1 MGARCVFECLI
12 QLKIFSLHRRCQST
26 FYGEDIVKSVQQAP
40 PLASASLFSA
50 GKQIRFLETLKRLRF
65 SGQLVFTSSK
75 EEQWVFYLYQ
85 GQIMYATGGTH
96 PVRRWQRNLR
106 VYCPKMLAHS
116 STLQREL
123 AGLKA
128 TGSTLCWEYQ
138 LLSLWVAQQKIT
150 NEQAASTIRAVIA
163 EVLLDLMQAMR
174 VIYQI
179 EQRDALP
186 TPIALV
192 DIHEAIAQVQQSW
205 RTWGNP
211 KIADYSPNAAPIIKK
226 PQELRQRT
234 SEVVYQRLTTLL
246 DGQHTLRDL
255 AVRMKQDIVQ
265 VTRSLLPYIQLG
277 LVELIQIGD
286 LPSPVNTP
294 IAHTPLPLA
303 APTGALIACVDDS
316 PLIRQTMETLLVASG
331 YRYLGVED
339 AMRAFAILLA
349 RKPELIFL
357 DLVMPNANGYEI
369 CAQLR
374 KLSQFRN
381 TPIVILTGNDGI
393 VDRVRAKL
401 VGASDF
407 LSKPID
413 AGVVLGVLRKHLNQ
427 GARGMKVEV

>member
-1 MGARCVFECLI
+1 MR
-12 QLKIFSLHRRCQST
+12 
-26 FYGEDIVKSVQQAP
+26 SVQQAP
-40 PLASASLFSA
+40 PLASASLFRS

-75 EEQWVFYLYQ
+75 EEQWIFYLYL
-85 GQIMYATGGTH
+85 GQIIYATGGTH
-96 PVRRWQRNLR
+96 RVRRWQRNLQAH
-106 VYCPKMLAHS
+106 CPVMLALS

-128 TGSTLCWEYQ
+128 TGSTICWEYQ
-138 LLSLWVAQQKIT
+138 VLSLWVAQQKISS
-150 NEQAASTIRAVIA
+150 EQAGLMIRSMIA
-163 EVLLDLMQAMR
+163 EVLLDLVQAMR

-179 EQRDALP
+179 DQNDSLP
-186 TPIALV
+186 TPIVLV
-192 DIHEAIAQVQQSW
+192 DVHEAISQVHQHWQ
-205 RTWGNP
+205 TWSNP

-226 PQELRQRT
+226 PEELHQRT
-234 SEVVYQRLTTLL
+234 SEVVYKRLTTLL
-246 DGQHTLRDL
+246 NGQHTLRDL
-255 AVRMKQDIVQ
+255 AVQMKQDIVQ

-277 LVELIQIGD
+277 LVELINIAD

-294 IAHTPLPLA
+294 IADTPLPMA
-303 APTGALIACVDDS
+303 TPTGSLIACVDDS
-316 PLIRQTMETLLVASG
+316 PLIRQTMEALLVAAG
-331 YRYLGVED
+331 YRFLGVED

-349 RKPELIFL
+349 RKPDLIFL

-393 VDRVRAKL
+393 VDRVRSKL

-407 LSKPID
+407 LSKPIE
-413 AGVVLGVLRKHLNQ
+413 AGIVLSVLRKHLKQ
-427 GARGMKVEV
+427 GAVSS